1 MYSRV
6 SILSQIEHSRGT
18 FISRYLRFSL
28 TIMAFNGNFHVY
40 DLIFGRV
47 FVFDIPVQTDLLT
60 WAFVWGALHFLS
72 PIVDDMPIKR
82 THCLLWCDAILSCHL
97 DPTKE

>member
-18 FISRYLRFSL
+18 FISL

-47 FVFDIPVQTDLLT
+47 FVFDIPVQTDLT

-82 THCLLWCDAILSCHL
+82 THCILWCDATLSWHL
-97 DPTKE
+97 DPTKG